1 MRMDHHEETFS
12 VPLHGDLRYSESRET
27 ATGVDAA
34 ALLDAKE
41 RLRLEGEVVR
51 TSEELRLAREAKGGT
66 QLSLDAAERRY
77 DEAVAALLAF
87 EEEMG
92 GTAREGARASAAPV
106 SAEERMSLAE
116 AFSLDA
122 WGARRLDE
130 AEMEARAE
138 AFAVLC
144 RFSFEGGRIRNPWL
158 AFKNFLA
165 VVRRAAPE
173 MLSSISQTELAILL
187 GETKASPS
195 AREKKILEGL
205 MRKFG
210 MLGTHLL
217 GGTKSE
223 EARRKY
229 AQAQRGNRN
238 RRKAKGG
245 KKG

>member
-1 MRMDHHEETFS
+1 MEDDRFS
-12 VPLHGDLRYSESRET
+12 TQIHGDLEFAGSRES
-27 ATGVDAA
+27 ATSVDAGV
-34 ALLDAKE
+34 LLDAKE
-41 RLRLEGEVVR
+41 RLRLEREIVT
-51 TSEELRLAREAKGGT
+51 TSEALRATRAKKGAT
-66 QLSLDAAERRY
+66 QEGQDAAERRY

-87 EEEMG
+87 EGEMG
-92 GTAREGARASAAPV
+92 GSIREGARVSVTPV
-106 SAEERMSLAE
+106 SADERISLAE

-144 RFSFEGGRIRNPWL
+144 RFCFEGGKIRNPWL

-217 GGTKSE
+217 GGTKSDA
-223 EARRKY
+223 ARRKY
-229 AQAQRGNRN
+229 SAAQRGNRN